1 MNQLEQKS
9 QTEEEEV
16 GHIVRKIRK
25 KKTENVSKTV
35 RGSLFGTFFQPIR
48 DRCK

>member
-1 MNQLEQKS
+1 MNQLEQKC
-9 QTEEEEV
+9 QPVEVEV
-16 GHIVRKIRK
+16 GHIVSKLSK